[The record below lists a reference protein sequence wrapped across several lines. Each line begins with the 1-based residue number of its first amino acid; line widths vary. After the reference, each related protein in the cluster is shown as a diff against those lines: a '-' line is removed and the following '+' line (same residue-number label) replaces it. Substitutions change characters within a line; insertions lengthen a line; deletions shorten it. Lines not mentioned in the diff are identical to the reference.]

1 LFRIYLQQPYI
12 AITHLGY
19 FDIKEDNI
27 LSKTATFVNKFL
39 HTDVIYTKKDLNLIQ
54 VLKIKIF
61 RRSKQDKAAGPKLYK
76 SYSESPRTR

>member
-27 LSKTATFVNKFL
+27 LSKAATFVNKFL
-39 HTDVIYTKKDLNLIQ
+39 HTDVIYKKKDLNLIQ
-54 VLKIKIF
+54 VLK
-61 RRSKQDKAAGPKLYK
+61 SKFLGDAI
-76 SYSESPRTR
+76 T